1 MDAQYT
7 NQNNERAFEFIEY
20 VISYLQKQTFSVYI
34 LDRYNLT
41 MDAQTSDGFH
51 FLSNVILHKV
61 YFILHLAT

>member
-7 NQNNERAFEFIEY
+7 NQNHERAFEFIEH
-20 VISYLQKQTFSVYI
+20 VISYLQKQTFSVNI

-51 FLSNVILHKV
+51 FLSNVNLHKV